1 MRGRMDFMKRA
12 LQRQRDEA
20 RQEAQKLI
28 QALQEEKDFDDE
40 GGDDE
45 DEGND
50 KSEKPEKAEKAE
62 KEEGEESSSAAAIRE
77 ALSGGVVRRA
87 KHEGKS
93 LQVKDPI
100 TVKPLFEPPAIP
112 SMFDDDSAMPSS
124 THQNSAIP
132 SSTQDNSA
140 IPSSTHQNSA
150 MPKDSR
156 SHLLDELSD
165 AEAESEGNAE
175 ADEALLNAA
184 EPAGEN
190 PWLAAARDNVSR
202 GERGPKE
209 AKEEDGVDVQAAVAR
224 LEVGKLGKPDR

>member
-1 MRGRMDFMKRA
+1 MDFMKRA

-50 KSEKPEKAEKAE
+50 KSEKPEKLEKPE

-112 SMFDDDSAMPSS
+112 SMFDDDSAVPSS
-124 THQNSAIP
+124 A
-132 SSTQDNSA
+132 QDNSA
-140 IPSSTHQNSA
+140 IPSSTLENSAMPSSAHQNSA

-165 AEAESEGNAE
+165 AEAGSEGNAE

>member
-1 MRGRMDFMKRA
+1 MDFMKRA

-50 KSEKPEKAEKAE
+50 KSEKPEKLEKPE
-62 KEEGEESSSAAAIRE
+62 NEEGEESSSAAAIRE

-112 SMFDDDSAMPSS
+112 SMFDDDSAV
-124 THQNSAIP
+124 P
-132 SSTQDNSA
+132 SSTQE
-140 IPSSTHQNSA
+140 NSA

>member
-1 MRGRMDFMKRA
+1 MDFMKRA

-50 KSEKPEKAEKAE
+50 KSEKPEKLEKPE

-112 SMFDDDSAMPSS
+112 SMFDDDSAVPSS
-124 THQNSAIP
+124 AQENSAMP

>member
-1 MRGRMDFMKRA
+1 MDFMKRA

-50 KSEKPEKAEKAE
+50 KSEKPEKLEKPE

-112 SMFDDDSAMPSS
+112 SMFDDDSAVPSS
-124 THQNSAIP
+124 AQDNSAIP

-140 IPSSTHQNSA
+140 MPSSTHQNSA

>member
-1 MRGRMDFMKRA
+1 MDFMKRA

-45 DEGND
+45 EDEGND
-50 KSEKPEKAEKAE
+50 KSEKPEKLEKPE

-112 SMFDDDSAMPSS
+112 SMFDDDSAV
-124 THQNSAIP
+124 P

-140 IPSSTHQNSA
+140 MPSSAHQNSA

-209 AKEEDGVDVQAAVAR
+209 VKEEDGVDVQAAVAR

>member
-50 KSEKPEKAEKAE
+50 KSEKPEKLEKPE

-132 SSTQDNSA
+132 SSTQENSA
-140 IPSSTHQNSA
+140 MPSSTQENSA

>member
-1 MRGRMDFMKRA
+1 MDFMKRA

-50 KSEKPEKAEKAE
+50 KSEKAEKAEKAE
-62 KEEGEESSSAAAIRE
+62 NEEGEESSSAAAIRE

-112 SMFDDDSAMPSS
+112 SMFDDDSAVPSS
-124 THQNSAIP
+124 AQDNSAIP

-140 IPSSTHQNSA
+140 MPSSTHQNSA